1 MKRLLI
7 VWLLLVSGTSP
18 ASTSNPN
25 KQDPA
30 TLSTTQTA
38 TKNAAHLVK
47 TRTAPRSAAAKL
59 LPKTKRHQHQL
70 LINHVVD
77 DSDDDDFDEIDFH
90 VGYRRPE
97 LIPDADTD
105 ELSDYVIVRLAVA
118 RARAMARFREINN
131 C

>member
-18 ASTSNPN
+18 ASTNNQN

-30 TLSTTQTA
+30 TLSTAQTA

-47 TRTAPRSAAAKL
+47 TRTAPRLAAVKL
-59 LPKTKRHQHQL
+59 LPKTKRQQQQL
-70 LINHVVD
+70 LTQHRID
-77 DSDDDDFDEIDFH
+77 DCDDDGFDEIEFQ

-97 LIPDADTD
+97 LVPDADTD
-105 ELSDYVIVRLAVA
+105 ELSNYVTVRLAVA